1 MASNKTALVI
11 GELTDAGSLD
21 SVTGELIAAASRITE
36 NIECLLLGAGANE
49 AGKQAIQLGAAKVH
63 TSEDAL
69 LTNINVDALVEASH
83 QASTQINPSVILV
96 GKTLI
101 GRDLAPRLA
110 FRFNVPLIQDCVD
123 ITIGE
128 NDQIVAT
135 RPVYGGN
142 ALAKLVCNRDP
153 QVIAMRPKNF
163 DPLAPDSSRSGEVG
177 EISLSLDASVQ
188 KVNQVER
195 IIEEQEGEKLEEAK
209 IVVSVGRGIAG
220 PENLPAFQSLAKT
233 MGAALGASR
242 AVVDA
247 GWLDHSY
254 QVGLTGKSIAPELYL
269 TWAISGASQHMAG
282 CTNAKNI
289 VAINKDP
296 DCNIFK
302 ESRFGVVGDWEKVLP
317 GFAAMLSEIG
327 VS

>member
-1 MASNKTALVI
+1 MASNQTALVI
-11 GELTDAGSLD
+11 GELTDTGSLD
-21 SVTGELIAAASRITE
+21 SITGELLAAASRVADS
-36 NIECLLLGAGANE
+36 IECLLLGAGATE
-49 AGKQAIQLGAAKVH
+49 AGQQAIQLGATKVH
-63 TSEDAL
+63 ASEDAL
-69 LTNINVDALVEASH
+69 LTNINVDAMVEAAH
-83 QASTQINPSVILV
+83 QAASQINPTIVLV
-96 GKTLI
+96 GKTLV

-110 FRFNVPLIQDCVD
+110 FRFDVPLVQDCIDIAVD
-123 ITIGE
+123 GE
-128 NDQIVAT
+128 QVVAT

-142 ALAKLVCNRDP
+142 ALAKIACSKTP
-153 QVIAMRPKNF
+153 QVLTMRPKTF
-163 DPLAPDSSRSGEVG
+163 DPLPADASKSGEVVQ
-177 EISLSLDASVQ
+177 ISLNIDASVQ
-188 KVNQVER
+188 RVSQVER
-195 IIEEQEGEKLEEAK
+195 ITEEQEGEKLEEAK
-209 IVVSVGRGIAG
+209 IVVAVGRGIAD
-220 PENLPAFQSLAKT
+220 PANLPAFESLAKT

-296 DCNIFK
+296 ECNIFK

-317 GFAAMLSEIG
+317 GFAAMLSEMG
-327 VS
+327 VA

>member
-21 SVTGELIAAASRITE
+21 SVTGELLAAASRITE

-49 AGKQAIQLGAAKVH
+49 AGKQAIQLGASKVH

-83 QASTQINPSVILV
+83 QASTQVNPSVILV

-123 ITIGE
+123 IAVGD
-128 NDQIVAT
+128 NDQVVAT

-142 ALAKLVCNRDP
+142 ALAKLICNRDP
-153 QVIAMRPKNF
+153 QVIAMRPKTF
-163 DPLAPDSSRSGEVG
+163 DPLAPDSSRSGEIG

-220 PENLPAFQSLAKT
+220 PENLPAFESLAKT

-317 GFAAMLSEIG
+317 GFAAMLSEMG

>member
-1 MASNKTALVI
+1 MASNKIALVI
-11 GELTDAGSLD
+11 GELTDTGTLD
-21 SVTGELIAAASRITE
+21 SITGELIAAASRITE
-36 NIECLLLGAGANE
+36 NIECLLLGAGAQD
-49 AGKQAIQLGAAKVH
+49 AGQQAVQLGASKVH

-69 LTNINVDALVEASH
+69 LTNINIDALVEASH
-83 QASTQINPSVILV
+83 QASSQIDPSVVLV

-110 FRFNVPLIQDCVD
+110 FRFNVPLVQDCIDIEVD
-123 ITIGE
+123 D
-128 NDQIVAT
+128 NDRVIAT

-142 ALAKLVCNRDP
+142 ALAKLVCNKDP
-153 QVIAMRPKNF
+153 QVIAMRPKTL
-163 DPLAPDSSRSGEVG
+163 DPLPADSSRSGEVT
-177 EISLSLDASVQ
+177 EISLTLDADVQ
-188 KVNQVER
+188 KVNQIKR
-195 IIEEQEGEKLEEAK
+195 IIEEQEGEKLEEAR

-282 CTNAKNI
+282 CSGSKVI
-289 VAINKDP
+289 VAINKDSEA
-296 DCNIFK
+296 NIFK
-302 ESRFGVVGDWEKVLP
+302 DAKYGVVGDWETILP
-317 GFAAMLSEIG
+317 AFTESIRELTQN
-327 VS
+327 

>member
-1 MASNKTALVI
+1 MASNKITLVI
-11 GELTDAGSLD
+11 GELTDTGSLD
-21 SVTGELIAAASRITE
+21 SITGELIAAASRITE
-36 NIECLLLGAGANE
+36 NIECLLLGTGAKDAGQ
-49 AGKQAIQLGAAKVH
+49 QAVQLGASKVH

-69 LTNINVDALVEASH
+69 LTNVNIDALVEASH
-83 QASTQINPSVILV
+83 QATSQINPSVVLV

-110 FRFNVPLIQDCVD
+110 FRFNVPLVQDCIDIEVD
-123 ITIGE
+123 D
-128 NDQIVAT
+128 NDRVIAT

-142 ALAKLVCNRDP
+142 ALAKLVCNKDP
-153 QVIAMRPKNF
+153 QVIAMRPKTL
-163 DPLAPDSSRSGEVG
+163 DPLPADSSRSGEVA
-177 EISLSLDASVQ
+177 EISLTLDADVQ
-188 KVNQVER
+188 KVTQIER
-195 IIEEQEGEKLEEAK
+195 IIQEQEGEKLEEAR

-220 PENLPAFQSLAKT
+220 PENLPAFESLAKT

-289 VAINKDP
+289 VAVNKDP

-302 ESRFGVVGDWEKVLP
+302 ECRFGVVGDWEKVLP
-317 GFAAMLSEIG
+317 GFAAMLSEMGI
-327 VS
+327 S

>member
-1 MASNKTALVI
+1 MASNKIALVI
-11 GELTDAGSLD
+11 GELTDTGSLD
-21 SVTGELIAAASRITE
+21 SITGELLAAASRITE
-36 NIECLLLGAGANE
+36 NIECLLLGAGAKDAGQQAIHLG
-49 AGKQAIQLGAAKVH
+49 AGKVH
-63 TSEDAL
+63 ISEDAL
-69 LTNINVDALVEASH
+69 LTNINIDALLEACH
-83 QASTQINPSVILV
+83 QASSQINPSVILV

-110 FRFNVPLIQDCVD
+110 FRFDVPLIQDCVD
-123 ITIGE
+123 IEVDDNNRVI
-128 NDQIVAT
+128 AT

-142 ALAKLVCNRDP
+142 ALAKLVCSKDP
-153 QVIAMRPKNF
+153 QVIAMRPKTL
-163 DPLAPDSSRSGEVG
+163 DPLPTDSSRSGEIA
-177 EISLSLDASVQ
+177 EIPLSLDANVQ
-188 KVNQVER
+188 KVNQIER
-195 IIEEQEGEKLEEAK
+195 IIEEQEGEKLEEAR

-220 PENLPAFQSLAKT
+220 PENLPAFESLAKT

-289 VAINKDP
+289 VAVNKDP

-317 GFAAMLSEIG
+317 GFTAMLSEMG
-327 VS
+327 VA

>member
-11 GELTDAGSLD
+11 GELTDTGSLD
-21 SVTGELIAAASRITE
+21 SITGELLAAASRVTD

-49 AGKQAIQLGAAKVH
+49 AGQQAIQLGATKVH

-69 LTNINVDALVEASH
+69 LTNINVDAMVEASH
-83 QASTQINPSVILV
+83 QAATQIDPAIVLV

-110 FRFNVPLIQDCVD
+110 FRFDVPLVQDCVD
-123 ITIGE
+123 IAVDDADRVI
-128 NDQIVAT
+128 AT

-142 ALAKLVCNRDP
+142 ALAKLVCSKDP
-153 QVIAMRPKNF
+153 QVIAMRPKTF
-163 DPLAPDSSRSGEVG
+163 DPLPADASRSGEVVQ
-177 EISLSLDASVQ
+177 ISLSLDASVQ

-195 IIEEQEGEKLEEAK
+195 ITEEQEGEKLEEARV
-209 IVVSVGRGIAG
+209 VVSVGRGIAG
-220 PENLPAFQSLAKT
+220 PENLPAFESLAKT

-289 VAINKDP
+289 VAVNKDP

-317 GFAAMLSEIG
+317 GFAAMLSEMG

>member
-1 MASNKTALVI
+1 
-11 GELTDAGSLD
+11 
-21 SVTGELIAAASRITE
+21 
-36 NIECLLLGAGANE
+36 
-49 AGKQAIQLGAAKVH
+49 
-63 TSEDAL
+63 
-69 LTNINVDALVEASH
+69 
-83 QASTQINPSVILV
+83 LV

-110 FRFNVPLIQDCVD
+110 FRLNVPLVQDCIDIAVD
-123 ITIGE
+123 DDDRVI
-128 NDQIVAT
+128 AT

-142 ALAKLVCNRDP
+142 ALAKLVCNKDP
-153 QVIAMRPKNF
+153 QVIAMRPKTL
-163 DPLAPDSSRSGEVG
+163 DPLPADPSRSGEVA
-177 EISLSLDASVQ
+177 EISLTLDANVQ
-188 KVNQVER
+188 KVSQIER
-195 IIEEQEGEKLEEAK
+195 ITEEQEGEKLEEAK

-220 PENLPAFQSLAKT
+220 PENLPAFESLAKT

-289 VAINKDP
+289 VAVNKDP

-317 GFAAMLSEIG
+317 GFAAMLSEMGI
-327 VS
+327 S